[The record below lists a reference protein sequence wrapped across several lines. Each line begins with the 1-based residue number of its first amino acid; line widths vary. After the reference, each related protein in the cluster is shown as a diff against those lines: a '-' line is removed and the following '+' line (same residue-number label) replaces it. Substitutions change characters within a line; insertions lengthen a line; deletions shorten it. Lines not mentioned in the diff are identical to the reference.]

1 MFREEGLM
9 PAVSIWNLLDL
20 HALPPDIKK
29 VVNARAEKQHS
40 FEEEF
45 RTSKLN
51 DVRDIL
57 GPNTARRREINRA
70 RVSAFRRIL
79 REHNLYLIGPG
90 RTPVPVTF
98 EILELKNLADGDV
111 SFLLL
116 DSMMCSVRVSHHLRA
131 AENILALAA
140 YDREYKTSLVAS
152 YAFTWVIEQK
162 PLFEILLPYEGM
174 LLAVDTLNLPT
185 QSSLREAH
193 GIDESGDIDKQSIVG
208 RPRKQEFAAR
218 AYNKRFPNGH
228 GAYTW
233 PQVVKILEVEEG
245 IKVSVQTLKNGIE
258 APESN

>member
-1 MFREEGLM
+1 MFREEGLT
-9 PAVSIWNLLDL
+9 PAVSIWNLLAL
-20 HALPPDIKK
+20 NALPPDIKK
-29 VVNARAEKQHS
+29 VVNARAEEQHS
-40 FEEEF
+40 FEEEY

-51 DVRDIL
+51 EFRDIL
-57 GPNTARRREINRA
+57 GPNTARQREINRA
-70 RVSAFRRIL
+70 RVFAFRRIL

-98 EILELKNLADGDV
+98 EILELNHLADGDV

-116 DSMMCSVRVSHHLRA
+116 DLMMCSVRVSHHLRA
-131 AENILALAA
+131 IENIMALAA
-140 YDREYKTSLVAS
+140 YDQECKTSHVSLSKITRV
-152 YAFTWVIEQK
+152 TELK
-162 PLFEILLPYEGM
+162 PVFEVLLPHEGM

-185 QSSLREAH
+185 QSNLREAH
-193 GIDESGDIDKQSIVG
+193 GIDESGDIDKQIIVG

-233 PQVVKILEVEEG
+233 LQVVKILEAEEG